1 MNLLERKLKRNPLG
15 IWITLLALLLIMLAW
30 LMQGYSLLNWEK
42 AVELGL
48 QNSSFLGNDIELA
61 WATKERGEAL
71 ADLLWPFPLT
81 LIAIIGLWKRKIV
94 GFVASMMV
102 FAICIY
108 FPLFYVF
115 QVWDIH
121 RETAV
126 MAVIIWGIPS
136 ILGIIG
142 LWANKSIF
150 LKTSPK

>member
-1 MNLLERKLKRNPLG
+1 M
-15 IWITLLALLLIMLAW
+15 
-30 LMQGYSLLNWEK
+30 
-42 AVELGL
+42 ELGL

-94 GFVASMMV
+94 GFVASIMV

>member
-15 IWITLLALLLIMLAW
+15 ISITLLALLLIMLAW

-150 LKTSPK
+150 F

>member
-1 MNLLERKLKRNPLG
+1 MSLLENKLKHFPFG
-15 IWITLLALLLIMLAW
+15 IWIALLALVLIMLAW

-48 QNSSFLGNDIELA
+48 QNSSFLGNDLELA

-71 ADLLWPFPLT
+71 ADLLWPLPLT
-81 LIAIIGLWKRKIV
+81 IIALAGLWKRKFV

-115 QVWDIH
+115 QLWNIH
-121 RETAV
+121 WETAV
-126 MAVIIWGIPS
+126 MAVLLWGVPS

-142 LWANKSIF
+142 MWANKSIF
-150 LKTSPK
+150 LKTSAT